1 MAGGQKGKRKCSFCV
16 SRNKTTAI
24 SSRSA
29 FIRCFC
35 MLSLFCLGKLENSQ
49 VQNVLGT
56 KR

>member
-35 MLSLFCLGKLENSQ
+35 MLSLFCLGKLENTQ